1 MLKKQV
7 EVFEPIRRLK
17 FKHVFIVLFFIS
29 LLLIAACSKNNEAK
43 EEEKV
48 EPRLSGIWSGQ
59 IDAPPVPLEF
69 TVNFTND
76 EELTGELSIPIQ
88 NLIDYPLSNFSIKG
102 DSISFDME
110 LPQETVNFEGEFKND
125 ELIEGTFTQRGQSF
139 PFHLQKGELAKE
151 DDEEDVNLISVE
163 TEHGTLKG
171 ELVVPEGKEQYP
183 IVLIIPGSGPTD
195 RNGNSAALPGRNDS
209 LKLLA
214 EALAEEGIASV
225 RYSKRGAGENLEAII
240 PEEDLRFED
249 FVNDAVSWLQLLKND
264 DTYTRVGVIGHS
276 QGALTGLLAAKQ
288 VEVDAYVSIAGAGRP
303 IGEVLREQLSNQLP
317 KNLLKESEEILA
329 SLEEGH
335 VVEEISEALN
345 SVFRPEVQPFLISW
359 MAYDPVK
366 EISSFE
372 VPTLIVQGGNDI
384 QVSEENAKLL
394 AEAKIDADTLTIVGM
409 NHVLKEAPE
418 DPVGNMQTY
427 SNPDLPLSD
436 GLVSGIVE
444 FFERVDFK

>member
-43 EEEKV
+43 EEKV

-151 DDEEDVNLISVE
+151 DDE
-163 TEHGTLKG
+163 
-171 ELVVPEGKEQYP
+171 
-183 IVLIIPGSGPTD
+183 
-195 RNGNSAALPGRNDS
+195 
-209 LKLLA
+209 
-214 EALAEEGIASV
+214 
-225 RYSKRGAGENLEAII
+225 
-240 PEEDLRFED
+240 
-249 FVNDAVSWLQLLKND
+249 
-264 DTYTRVGVIGHS
+264 
-276 QGALTGLLAAKQ
+276 
-288 VEVDAYVSIAGAGRP
+288 
-303 IGEVLREQLSNQLP
+303 
-317 KNLLKESEEILA
+317 
-329 SLEEGH
+329 
-335 VVEEISEALN
+335 
-345 SVFRPEVQPFLISW
+345 
-359 MAYDPVK
+359 
-366 EISSFE
+366 
-372 VPTLIVQGGNDI
+372 
-384 QVSEENAKLL
+384 
-394 AEAKIDADTLTIVGM
+394 
-409 NHVLKEAPE
+409 
-418 DPVGNMQTY
+418 
-427 SNPDLPLSD
+427 
-436 GLVSGIVE
+436 
-444 FFERVDFK
+444 